1 MNGWFGPRK
10 VSADKPSDETPAP
23 SLPSIWYRSP
33 ELYELERRAVFSR
46 KWLLV
51 SHKLRFLKAGDFVR
65 ITEAGFQFFLIKD
78 REGNINAFHNVCRH
92 RAYPIIERDCGTSRI
107 LACKYHGWSYS
118 FKGALAK
125 APKYQDLA
133 GFQKESNGLF
143 RIHVH
148 IDGLGFI
155 WVNLDSSTTP
165 GVPWE
170 EDFKAVDCQPR
181 LRNFNFEDYTFDH
194 QWEMLGEYNWKTLAD
209 NYNECY
215 HCPTGHPA
223 LNSISDFNKYWVETK
238 GGHIIHFNTDKPNVD
253 GLGIYSTFY
262 YPNACMT
269 VTPHFFYMMRCSPI
283 SSTQT
288 HMEYEV
294 YRHKDATDE
303 EFTRVS
309 DTFKQVLKEDK
320 DLCNAAQKNLNAS
333 IFIKGELHPQAEKV
347 NPVAIVGT
355 REHLNIG

>member
-10 VSADKPSDETPAP
+10 VSADKPSDQTPAP

-92 RAYPIIERDCGTSRI
+92 RAYPVIERDCGTSRI
-107 LACKYHGWSYS
+107 LACKYHGMQHAPWYRVHDLQALFLHLTCQTGWSYS

-133 GFQKESNGLF
+133 GFDKESNGLF
-143 RIHVH
+143 RVHVH

-165 GVPWE
+165 GVSWE

-181 LRNFNFEDYTFDH
+181 LKNFNFEEYTFDH

-209 NYNECY
+209 NYNEVS
-215 HCPTGHPA
+215 
-223 LNSISDFNKYWVETK
+223 LS
-238 GGHIIHFNTDKPNVD
+238 
-253 GLGIYSTFY
+253 
-262 YPNACMT
+262 
-269 VTPHFFYMMRCSPI
+269 R
-283 SSTQT
+283 
-288 HMEYEV
+288 
-294 YRHKDATDE
+294 
-303 EFTRVS
+303 FTTSR
-309 DTFKQVLKEDK
+309 T
-320 DLCNAAQKNLNAS
+320 
-333 IFIKGELHPQAEKV
+333 
-347 NPVAIVGT
+347 
-355 REHLNIG
+355 